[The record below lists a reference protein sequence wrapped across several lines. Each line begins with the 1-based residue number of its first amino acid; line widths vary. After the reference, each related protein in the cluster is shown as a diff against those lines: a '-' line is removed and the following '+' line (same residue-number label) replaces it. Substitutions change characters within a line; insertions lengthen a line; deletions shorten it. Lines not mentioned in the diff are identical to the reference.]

1 MKTIQINIGLN
12 NNPFT
17 YGQVKDYFET
27 HKDYRLM
34 ACYEKD
40 MLFQGNTEP
49 TFVAMMEYCYRDE
62 SKVLADF
69 ERICSVMTQ
78 ESIAISTDSMEVLAF
93 NPSYDGK
100 RYRFNSEFFEYIKRN

>member
-17 YGQVKDYFET
+17 SEEVKEYFET
-27 HKDYRLM
+27 HNNYRLM

-40 MLFQGNTEP
+40 MLFQGNVEP
-49 TFVAMMEYCYRDE
+49 TFVAMLEYNYRDE
-62 SKVLADF
+62 SKVLQDF
-69 ERICSVMTQ
+69 ENICSVMTQ

-93 NPSYDGK
+93 NRRYDGE
-100 RYRFNSEFFEYIKRN
+100 RYRFDPRFFEYIKR

>member
-12 NNPFT
+12 NNHFT
-17 YGQVKDYFET
+17 PSEVKEYFEE

-40 MLFQGNTEP
+40 MTFQGNVEP
-49 TFVAMMEYCYRDE
+49 TFVAMLEYCYRDE

-69 ERICSVMTQ
+69 ERICSVITQ

-93 NPSYDGK
+93 NPSYNGE
-100 RYRFNSEFFEYIKRN
+100 RYRFDPQLFEYIK

>member
-17 YGQVKDYFET
+17 YEQVKEYFET

-40 MLFQGNTEP
+40 MTFQGGIEP
-49 TFVAMMEYCYRDE
+49 TFVAMMEYNYRYE
-62 SKVLADF
+62 SKILAYF
-69 ERICSVMTQ
+69 EILCSVMTQ

-93 NPSYDGK
+93 NPRYDGE
-100 RYRFNSEFFEYIKRN
+100 RYRFDPQYFEYNKR

>member
-12 NNPFT
+12 NNLLTPS
-17 YGQVKDYFET
+17 GVIEYFET
-27 HKDYRLM
+27 HNNYRLM
-34 ACYEKD
+34 AHYEKD
-40 MLFQGNTEP
+40 MLFQGSVEP
-49 TFVAMMEYCYRDE
+49 TFVAMLEYNYRDE

-93 NPSYDGK
+93 NPSYDGE
-100 RYRFNSEFFEYIKRN
+100 RYRFNSELFEYIKR

>member
-12 NNPFT
+12 NNPLT
-17 YGQVKDYFET
+17 PSGVVDYFET

-34 ACYEKD
+34 AHYEKD
-40 MLFQGNTEP
+40 MTFQGGIEP
-49 TFVAMMEYCYRDE
+49 TFVAMLEYCYRDE

-93 NPSYDGK
+93 NPKYTGE
-100 RYRFNSEFFEYIKRN
+100 RYRFDPQYFEYIKR

>member
-12 NNPFT
+12 NNTFT
-17 YGQVKDYFET
+17 SEGVEVYLSRLEG
-27 HKDYRLM
+27 YRLM

-40 MLFQGNTEP
+40 MTFQGNVEP
-49 TFVAMMEYCYRDE
+49 TFVAMLEYCYRDE

-93 NPSYDGK
+93 NPSYNGE
-100 RYRFNSEFFEYIKRN
+100 RYRFDPQFFEYIK

>member
-17 YGQVKDYFET
+17 YGQVQDYFET

-34 ACYEKD
+34 AHYEKD
-40 MLFQGNTEP
+40 MTFQGGVEP
-49 TFVAMMEYCYRDE
+49 TFVAMLEYCYRDE

-93 NPSYDGK
+93 NPDYSGD
-100 RYRFNSEFFEYIKRN
+100 RYRFDPQFFEYIKR